1 VPAILWLIR
10 RTSTG
15 AVRTKREELLLS
27 LGERGY
33 LIGQKEDS
41 ISALAGW
48 SSENLVAT
56 IDLIIV
62 NPPEAAFQTGAAVLQ
77 EIENTANALIC
88 EVILAFPPTDVSDE
102 VRKLFQSRGFVKAQT
117 ENLPQAWRT
126 AIDESQ
132 PDDSL
137 VLMKIL
143 RDTRAVE
150 SA

>member
-1 VPAILWLIR
+1 MASLFGRRPQPSDVPAILWLIAAHFDWR
-10 RTSTG
+10 SQDQ
-15 AVRTKREELLLS
+15 AREELLMS

-33 LIGQKEDS
+33 LIGQKEDT

-88 EVILAFPPTDVSDE
+88 EVILAFSSD
-102 VRKLFQSRGFVKAQT
+102 RRL
-117 ENLPQAWRT
+117 
-126 AIDESQ
+126 
-132 PDDSL
+132 
-137 VLMKIL
+137 
-143 RDTRAVE
+143 
-150 SA
+150 